1 MSDPY
6 YRDYT
11 VEQISEYIQKIIY
24 FETTIV
30 PKTDEKDFN
39 PFDPVTLQP
48 LSARVPVSDIR
59 EALSWDKYKKT
70 GKQNYILI
78 SFESFKQA
86 K

>member
-30 PKTDEKDFN
+30 PKTDEKDFI
-39 PFDPVTLQP
+39 PFDSVTLQP
-48 LSARVPVSDIR
+48 LSARVPVSNIR
-59 EALSWDKYKKT
+59 EPLTWDEYKKT
-70 GKQNYILI
+70 GKQNYVLI